1 MHYDINSKHS
11 TTQTLPLISDDDGV
25 AVPADDF
32 IPHISAILD
41 RLGVGLH
48 VRQEFIKANAEMFL
62 AKTWIMYRFMP
73 PDELAGFVDIAVSL
87 SPCNFK
93 RIFLLFKEV
102 SAVEATLAHGN
113 PDTIISDLNGQFGD
127 VYVVNELFEIGL
139 MDCTS
144 KMTPPPV
151 VDPYYDD
158 E

>member
-1 MHYDINSKHS
+1 MHCALNSKCS
-11 TTQTLPLISDDDGV
+11 TNQTLPVISDDNGV

-41 RLGVGLH
+41 RLGVGFH

-62 AKTWIMYRFMP
+62 AKTWIIYRFMP

-113 PDTIISDLNGQFGD
+113 ADTMVSELNGQLGN
-127 VYVVNELFEIGL
+127 VYAVNELFEIGL

-144 KMTPPPV
+144 KIIAPQV